1 MSLETDRRSLLLA
14 AAALAIPGAAA
25 AAVPAAVPIAG
36 AETADGWAWLNAP
49 KTWAWADGTL
59 ACDAE
64 PGSDFWRKTAGGP
77 ELDTGHFWFRR
88 QTGDFTM
95 TAVLDGDYAADADQT
110 GLMLRL
116 DAQTWMKHGVEWLK
130 GQPHIASVFTRDWSD
145 GTAAVIPTGP
155 NGAKRPVR
163 VRLKRAGQTL
173 FCAHALGDGEWVVDR
188 YGYLPMGASVDLGVM
203 AASPMGKGFAARMSK
218 VEIKAA

>member
-1 MSLETDRRSLLLA
+1 MASTVPEPSMSLKTDRRSLLLA
-14 AAALAIPGAAA
+14 AAALAAVPGAAA
-25 AAVPAAVPIAG
+25 AR
-36 AETADGWAWLNAP
+36 AETAEGWSWLNAP
-49 KTWAWADGTL
+49 KTWAWADGNL

-116 DAQTWMKHGVEWLK
+116 DARTWMKHGVEWLK

-145 GTAAVIPTGP
+145 GTAAAIPTGK
-155 NGAKRPVR
+155 AVR

-173 FCAHALGDGEWVVDR
+173 FCAHAIGDGEWVVDR

-203 AASPMGKGFAARMSK
+203 AASPMGKGFAARISK
-218 VEIKAA
+218 VEITAA